1 MTPAYI
7 IFIKKTTND
16 ANELDHDSAIAG
28 ERFEG
33 RQIELFA
40 ADAWQE
46 VLEAASAEGTVV
58 LKFPDWDSAKHWYY
72 GRTLQEEAPY
82 VFAGALYQAILVEG
96 HLTATAP
103 A

>member
-7 IFIKKTTND
+7 IFIKKKTID
-16 ANELDHDSAIAG
+16 PNELDHYSATAG
-28 ERFEG
+28 EGFEG

-40 ADAWQE
+40 ADSWRE

-72 GRTLQEEAPY
+72 GPACHEEAPY
-82 VFAGALYQAILVEG
+82 AFAGALYRAILVEG
-96 HLTATAP
+96 HLTGTAP